1 MSYRVQ
7 VLCRPAVA
15 PGFQL
20 SGLRPRTA
28 TSVGEATAAIRDL
41 VSNPRAGVLL
51 VEEGLFDA
59 LPADLHRELARRALP
74 LIVPFPGPRW
84 LPIEEGV
91 DRYISELLRQAIG
104 YRVRLT

>member
-7 VLCRPAVA
+7 VLCRPALA
-15 PGFQL
+15 AGFQL
-20 SGLRPRTA
+20 AGLRPRTA
-28 TSVGEATAAIRDL
+28 GTAGEAAMAIREL
-41 VSNPRAGVLL
+41 TSRPEAGVLL
-51 VEEGLFDA
+51 VEDGLFDA
-59 LPADLHRELARRALP
+59 LPADFRRELARRALP

-84 LPIEEGV
+84 LPTEEGA

>member
-7 VLCRPAVA
+7 VLCRPALAV
-15 PGFQL
+15 GFQL
-20 SGLRPRTA
+20 TGLRPRTA
-28 TSVGEATAAIRDL
+28 TTPGETATAIHDL
-41 VSNPRAGVLL
+41 IARPESGVLL
-51 VEEGLFDA
+51 VEEGLFAA
-59 LPADLHRELARRALP
+59 LSPEFRRELARRALP

-84 LPIEEGV
+84 TPAEEGM